1 MSKRNGSSGKNSA
14 QAGGSFLPAEYVKG
28 KSQVRANIIA
38 LLLFT
43 LVLAGVVGAF
53 VVNHQRWNRVHQE
66 QKLVAREFEDEASKI
81 KQLEDLEAQRIDL
94 IERAEIVTALKDR
107 VPRSVLLGEIV
118 RSIPTGMTLTLV
130 DLDGERVKVVV
141 PKVDK
146 SKGSKAR
153 TLKGKSVGKG
163 KDASAPDKPA
173 KVLPPKFKFSLSI
186 EGIAEN
192 NELVTD
198 FFSSLKS
205 SPLFG
210 DAELPYINETTL
222 DKQKFR
228 KFKITMNLLA
238 NADARLV
245 EGTQEVEIGVVD
257 FGVAGK
263 LTDTD

>member
-1 MSKRNGSSGKNSA
+1 MAKSKAKSQKSPLE
-14 QAGGSFLPAEYVKG
+14 GGSFLPAEYVKG
-28 KSQVRANIIA
+28 KSQIRSNIMV
-38 LLLFT
+38 LMLFT

-66 QKLVAREFEDEASKI
+66 QTLVAQEFEAEAEKI
-81 KQLEDLEAQRIDL
+81 KLLQDLETQRVDL

-107 VPRSVLLGEIV
+107 VPRSVLLGEII
-118 RSIPTGMTLTLV
+118 RSVPEGMTLTMI
-130 DLDGERVKVVV
+130 DLDGERVKIVV
-141 PKVDK
+141 PKEVKKKGAK
-146 SKGSKAR
+146 SR
-153 TLKGKSVGKG
+153 TLKGKNVGKG
-163 KDASAPDKPA
+163 KDTEGDKKPA
-173 KVLPPKFKFSLSI
+173 KVLPPKFRFSLSI
-186 EGIAEN
+186 EGIADN

-198 FFSSLKS
+198 FFALLKN

-228 KFKITMNLLA
+228 KFKITLKLLN
-238 NADARLV
+238 NADAHLV
-245 EGTQEVEIGVVD
+245 AGTEEVEIGVID